1 MKSAVFINFINA
13 LQGNNLLSQKESDS
27 IISSLNNF
35 SSLEELAQHVLDFKT
50 DGLSFEEAES
60 ILIGIQNILEKLP
73 LIDDFVSGDDSIIE
87 KSYSFDG
94 NIDNNLRIILRNLAD
109 SGASDLHISAG
120 SSMFVRESGTIK
132 KLNGDVVS
140 EELSKSMNLQFLEDS
155 QLEEF
160 LNKKS
165 ITYPLGFD
173 NSERYRASLIFHK
186 DGIAGTYHIL
196 SQKIKELSEL
206 GFTESNVKVINS
218 LLDHHNGLI
227 LIAGPMGSGKTTTLA
242 SLINIL
248 NKERTDH
255 IIVIEDPIEIV
266 HKSINCNITQ
276 RQVGSHTKSYA
287 AAIKAALREDPD
299 IIVIGELSDL
309 ETIKIA
315 ITASETGHLVIGTM
329 KTSDSINTL
338 NRMINSF
345 PPFQQPQIR
354 AMLAGSLR
362 GIICQKLIKGVDG
375 KQKMACELM
384 VNYTAV
390 GNVIND
396 GSTHM
401 LKQIIQTGTKQGMC
415 TLDSSVIQLYESN
428 KISRETALDN
438 ISDKKYYE
446 SVLKK

>member
-1 MKSAVFINFINA
+1 MKSAAFINFINA
-13 LQGNNLLSQKESDS
+13 LQGNNLLSQKESDN

-120 SSMFVRESGTIK
+120 SPMFVRESGTIK

-173 NSERYRASLIFHK
+173 NNERYRASLIFHK

-196 SQKIKELSEL
+196 SQKIKELPEL